1 MKENKITPL
10 TKFPTEALVWLY
22 RKNRICR
29 TYIPWDYHKSG
40 PDEYWVP
47 FCGPYEIEGVVY
59 DPCIIGHTKMSAK
72 EFHKKFTEINGN
84 EGFYI
89 CDEPVKSKYINF
101 EFEGM
106 YWRGTVSELQQEL
119 SKRPHANIKGN
130 KDFRKWKIKYKKQL
144 KRK

>member
-40 PDEYWVP
+40 PDEYWIP

-72 EFHKKFTEINGN
+72 EFHKKFTEIYGN
-84 EGFYI
+84 K
-89 CDEPVKSKYINF
+89 PVRSKDINF

-119 SKRPHANIKGN
+119 SKRPHANIKGHN
-130 KDFRKWKIKYKKQL
+130 DFRKWKIKYKKQL